1 VPAVDRALP
10 RGWLVLA
17 GFVLVAAVL
26 HWAQAVFV
34 PLALAT
40 LLAFLLNPLV
50 TRVERWVG
58 RTAAVLVVTV
68 LAGAALGGATW
79 RVTMELASVVTELP
93 QYRTNIRQKIRD
105 VRGASRGSSIE
116 TLQNTLKDIEA
127 EINRDAPDQPEPVP
141 VVAPEPSPL
150 WGIPAMV
157 ASLSPVATAG
167 LVVVLVIFML
177 LERRELRDR
186 LLRLLGN
193 AHVSVTLRAL
203 DEAGTRVSRYLLAQT
218 MVNSCF
224 GAGIGIG
231 LYAIGVPHAA
241 LWGVLA
247 AVLRFIPYVGPW
259 IAAVAPIVV
268 SFAALPGWERPIAVV
283 GLFVVLELATNML
296 LEPIFYAGAAGTSE
310 VGLIV
315 AVAFWTW
322 LWGPLG
328 LLLATPLTVCIVVV
342 AKHVPAL
349 EFLAILLSDS
359 PGLEDGERFYQ
370 RLIAADTQEAHALLA
385 TAMEG
390 GEAER
395 VFDTML
401 VPALSVAKRAH
412 LDGRLSAEEQDAVID
427 TAAAVLD
434 ELPAPERDEA
444 TAAALPGRI
453 LGYALGDAADALAL
467 RMLARLLDGS
477 VERFEIV
484 PDVSNRQSLLD
495 HLHRSPVRALCIAG
509 ITPSRSAMLLHLV
522 GRLRAAMPDLKI
534 VVSRLGPFR
543 PSADETRMV
552 QQAGADAVARSLH
565 ETKAR
570 LLDAL
575 EPASERAA
583 I

>member
-1 VPAVDRALP
+1 VDRSVA
-10 RGWLVLA
+10 RGWLVFA

-26 HWAQAVFV
+26 HWAQAIFV

-50 TRVERWVG
+50 SRLERWVG
-58 RTAAVLVVTV
+58 RVAAVLVVAV
-68 LAGAALGGATW
+68 LACAALGGATW
-79 RVTMELASVVTELP
+79 RVTTELASVVTELP

-105 VRGASRGSSIE
+105 VRGASRGGSIE

-127 EINRDAPDQPEPVP
+127 EINRDAPEQPEPVP

-150 WGIPAMV
+150 WGIPAMIG
-157 ASLSPVATAG
+157 SLSPVATAG

-186 LLRLLGN
+186 LLRLLGS

-224 GAGIGIG
+224 GLGIGIG
-231 LYAIGVPHAA
+231 LFAIGVPHAA

-247 AVLRFIPYVGPW
+247 AVLRFIPYLGPW

-268 SFAALPGWERPIAVV
+268 SFAALPGWERPLAVV

-310 VGLIV
+310 VGLVV

-370 RLIAADTQEAHALLA
+370 RLIANDTPEAQALLA
-385 TAMEG
+385 RAMDG
-390 GEAER
+390 GEPETI
-395 VFDTML
+395 FDAML

-412 LDGRLSAEEQDAVID
+412 LEGRLSAEEQDAAID
-427 TAAAVLD
+427 TAASVLD
-434 ELPAPERDEA
+434 ELPGPEQADA
-444 TAAALPGRI
+444 TAPVVQGAI

-467 RMLARLLDGS
+467 RMLARLLGGR

-495 HLHRSPVRALCIAG
+495 HLRRNPVRALCIAS
-509 ITPSRSAMLLHLV
+509 ITPSRSATLLHLV
-522 GRLRAAMPDLKI
+522 GRLRTAMPDLKI

-552 QQAGADAVARSLH
+552 EHAGADAVARSLQ
-565 ETKAR
+565 ETRAQ
-570 LLDAL
+570 LLRVL
-575 EPASERAA
+575 ASVTEHAMTA
-583 I
+583 T